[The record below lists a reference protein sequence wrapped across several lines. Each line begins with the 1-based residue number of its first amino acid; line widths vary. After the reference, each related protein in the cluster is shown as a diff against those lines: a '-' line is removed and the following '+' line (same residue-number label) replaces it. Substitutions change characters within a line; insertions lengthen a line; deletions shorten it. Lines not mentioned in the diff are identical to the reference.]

1 METGMERWKQS
12 WSARKE
18 KEKRVFNMD
27 IHIPVHVLYLLA
39 LFCWHPHCV
48 FHKCLVLVSDG
59 DGWYCFHSNNLCVCC
74 LEGFDEG
81 ESGCVDRDQ
90 GYLGAGFGG
99 CHHPQMLHAD
109 VWVTPPSRQVD
120 RHSTFHL
127 VMSEITFHLLLN
139 IAVYNIIIIHHSKLK
154 KLDAM

>member
-1 METGMERWKQS
+1 
-12 WSARKE
+12 
-18 KEKRVFNMD
+18 MD
-27 IHIPVHVLYLLA
+27 IHIHVLYLLA

-59 DGWYCFHSNNLCVCC
+59 DGWYCFHGNNLCVCC

-109 VWVTPPSRQVD
+109 VWVTPPTRQVD

-127 VMSEITFHLLLN
+127 VMSENTFHLLLN

-154 KLDAM
+154 KLDAMQSDFFPLPVKVFVSICKTF